1 MEIFSKQ
8 GTKHWWCG
16 NTLVDSPQMSWAH
29 QLWSWGRRIADS
41 TGETSLGSEWDPS
54 TKFFLPLLAK
64 ESTKEKEGDRGDS
77 MHLS

>member
-1 MEIFSKQ
+1 MKLGEKD
-8 GTKHWWCG
+8 T
-16 NTLVDSPQMSWAH
+16 DSA
-29 QLWSWGRRIADS
+29 
-41 TGETSLGSEWDPS
+41 GENSLGSERDPS